1 MITGEQEEMLVSLG
15 EKLRATRKST
25 GLDISTVAQKT
36 KISEKNIKA
45 IENSEFAAL
54 PAEAFTRGFYRIYA
68 SFLSLDPAEVLRRYD
83 AEKANLPK
91 DSVPSNPVYK
101 KRNENIGEMAAPPT
115 FILSSAIGFVLF
127 IFLLFGAFL
136 CWYFSWNPATFFS
149 QKLRS
154 LDTQPV
160 IMEQASGEN
169 EISAVLSH
177 IRELATTT
185 PAQAART
192 ENT

>member
-1 MITGEQEEMLVSLG
+1 MITGEQEEMLASLG
-15 EKLRATRKST
+15 EELRAARKST

-45 IENSEFAAL
+45 LEDSDFRAL
-54 PAEAFTRGFYRIYA
+54 PAEVFTRGFYKIYA
-68 SFLSLDPAEVLRRYD
+68 SFLSLDPTEVLRRYD

-91 DSVPSNPVYK
+91 DSVPGDPVYR

-154 LDTQPV
+154 LETQPV
-160 IMEQASGEN
+160 IMEQATVED
-169 EISAVLSH
+169 EISAVLSR
-177 IRELATTT
+177 IQEITTT
-185 PAQAART
+185 TSAQAAKPK
-192 ENT
+192 NK